1 MKNNLLLLSMF
12 IFIALVP
19 TYVSALSYIPVS
31 LSPTEPQWQYV
42 EFNTSK
48 EFSFTTPYGVLN
60 SHWFVNGVETNFTS
74 LNMSY
79 TFDQPG
85 RNYNI
90 SVWAE
95 TTEGNSSMLEYR
107 VSVGREPAG
116 EQHIVPFNNTNYYNL
131 MNAIGDLDM
140 DGIMK
145 WSFAPLTDSMG
156 RIAYC
161 IIFILPFIYLWFNTG
176 HLTLPTTLSL
186 IVGCVF
192 IGYVPAQFMTF
203 VVLVIVM
210 AYAAAF
216 YKLSRG
222 N

>member
-1 MKNNLLLLSMF
+1 MKNKFISYLILSVLLLSLCSCPAF
-12 IFIALVP
+12 AAKNLIF
-19 TYVSALSYIPVS
+19 PVG
-31 LSPTEPQWQYV
+31 EQWQYV
-42 EFNTSK
+42 DFNTSK
-48 EFSFTTPYGVLN
+48 EFSFTTPYGVQR
-60 SHWFVNGVETNFTS
+60 SHWYVNGVETNFTG
-74 LNMSY
+74 LTMSY

-95 TTEGNSSMLEYR
+95 TTEGNSNMLEYR
-107 VSVGREPAG
+107 VSVGREPAL
-116 EQHIVPFNNTNYYNL
+116 EHVVPLNNTNYYNL
-131 MNAIGDLDM
+131 MNAVEELDV

-192 IGYVPAQFMTF
+192 IGYVPSQFITF

-210 AYAAAF
+210 AYATAF

-222 N
+222 S